1 METPA
6 LRHFQN
12 GLITSDPVQ
21 VLIGEAWVQAV
32 LCQREDGSQYWATP
46 DLSKLPAVTEWR
58 NADQVEQSQQKGG
71 ESNGRVQARNT
82 AERKTGTRQGAKSK
96 KPKASDCNSAE

>member
-1 METPA
+1 MALPS

-12 GLITSDPVQ
+12 GLIVSDPVQ

-58 NADQVEQSQQKGG
+58 DGKEEKGQSGQGD
-71 ESNGRVQARNT
+71 GRVQARNT
-82 AERKTGTRQGAKSK
+82 AERKAGARQGSKSK

>member
-12 GLITSDPVQ
+12 GLIISDPVQ
-21 VLIGEAWVQAV
+21 ALIGEAWVQAV
-32 LCQREDGSQYWATP
+32 LCQRQDGTQYWATT
-46 DLSKLPAVTEWR
+46 DLSKLPEVAEWR
-58 NADQVEQSQQKGG
+58 DDKEEKGQSSQGD
-71 ESNGRVQARNT
+71 GRVQTRNT
-82 AERKTGTRQGAKSK
+82 AERKAGTRQGAKSK

>member
-12 GLITSDPVQ
+12 GLIISDPVQ
-21 VLIGEAWVQAV
+21 ALIGEAWVQAV
-32 LCQREDGSQYWATP
+32 LCQREDGTQYWATP

-58 NADQVEQSQQKGG
+58 DEKEGSSSQSEKG
-71 ESNGRVQARNT
+71 NGRVQARNT